1 MKITIANTETGN
13 LFIQI
18 MCAKGRMFMRK
29 TSVRLEKR
37 KERRKKL
44 KSGESGWG
52 LFIFDVVLEL
62 FEYIIMGVV
71 YLIRFAV
78 RLIN

>member
-1 MKITIANTETGN
+1 
-13 LFIQI
+13 
-18 MCAKGRMFMRK
+18 MRK